1 MNNDTTAL
9 IAGID
14 AGGTTF
20 KCGLAGPDGTL
31 VAETRIATT
40 APAPTLLAC
49 ADFFI
54 SELASR
60 GAVLGALGIAA
71 FGPLDVDP
79 ASDTYGTIL
88 KTPKPG
94 WSGTD
99 LRRSFS
105 AALKVPV
112 ALDTDVNAALAAEMK
127 WGAAQGTS
135 SAAYVT
141 VGTGIGAGM
150 FAAGQFIGKPRH
162 PEFGHIRVKRHDKDT
177 DFPGTCPLHGDCL
190 EGLAS
195 APAFTRR
202 FGPPQDLAASHP
214 GWDILAYYLA
224 QASLN
229 LSLSLRPERII
240 LGGGLM
246 LAPHLLAM
254 IRDQYETLMNGYFGE
269 SASDIE
275 TLITRP
281 SLGDQAGLMGGIY
294 LAQQVLSSEE
304 RPPE

>member
-1 MNNDTTAL
+1 MNHSATVL

-20 KCGLAGPDGTL
+20 KCGLASLDGTL
-31 VAETRIATT
+31 LAETRIATT
-40 APAPTLLAC
+40 GPAPTLVSC
-49 ADFFI
+49 VDFFR
-54 SELASR
+54 SELTSR
-60 GAVLGALGIAA
+60 GAILGALGIAA

-79 ASDTYGTIL
+79 ASKTYGTIL

-99 LRRSFS
+99 LRRSFV
-105 AALKVPV
+105 AALNVPV

-127 WGAAQGTS
+127 WGAAQSVS

-141 VGTGIGAGM
+141 IGTGIGAGI

-162 PEFGHIRVKRHDKDT
+162 PEFGHIRVKRHHNDT
-177 DFPGTCPLHGDCL
+177 DFPGICPLHGDCL

-195 APAFTRR
+195 APALTQR
-202 FGPPQDLAASHP
+202 FGPPQDLAATHP

-246 LAPHLLAM
+246 LAPQLLTM
-254 IRDQYETLMNGYFGE
+254 VRQQYATLMNGYLGE
-269 SASDIE
+269 SLNDLA
-275 TLITRP
+275 TLIVRP
-281 SLGDQAGLMGGIY
+281 GLGDQAGLMGGIY
-294 LAQQVLSSEE
+294 LAQKATKAQA
-304 RPPE
+304 